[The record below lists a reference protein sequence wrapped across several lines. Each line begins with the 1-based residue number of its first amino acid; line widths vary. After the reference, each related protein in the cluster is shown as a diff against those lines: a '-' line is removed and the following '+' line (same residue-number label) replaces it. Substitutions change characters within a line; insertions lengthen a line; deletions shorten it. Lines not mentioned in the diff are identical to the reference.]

1 MHLFT
6 PENSTIQAGEKLQ
19 YTATGTF
26 SDNTQQDI
34 TRDVTWLS
42 SNPSAGSIINYGVS
56 GGLFTSICESTGSCT
71 TIIEAFINTGVGNV
85 SDTTVLTVE
94 PVL

>member
-34 TRDVTWLS
+34 TRDVTWLT
-42 SNPSAGSIINYGVS
+42 SNPSAGSISNSSVS
-56 GGLFTSICESTGSCT
+56 WGLFTSTCGSTGPCT
-71 TIIEAFINTGVGNV
+71 TVIEAFISTGIGNV